1 MGFQTQSPYSGQ
13 AYSMASM
20 NSLTP
25 IVGGSSRQAYP
36 LQSISPI
43 GEMPLASQKSI
54 YSLTLEEFQNT
65 LGEPGK
71 SFGSMNMEELLKN
84 IWTAEEGQAM
94 ATAMGTADVDGTGIC
109 KQASLQ
115 RQGSLSVRGAIC
127 LKTVDEVWKSVYQGP
142 IDIAYSPQCPS
153 KRREVTYSEV
163 TLEDFLVKAGIVS
176 EEDKGRNTAGGG
188 FSSFIGGNR
197 GMDKSGGNQF
207 GASHGVLPSV
217 SILPSTTSGLP
228 NRLVDHHQ
236 SLQIDATPVS
246 LQPEDLIIGSY
257 QNAGIQQHSQLFRQ
271 SPTPGASNVFS
282 SNPGKQSGNGS
293 LIVAPM
299 GLGGLGS
306 PVGGGIVASLNA
318 GASYSSFNNPLS
330 LAIPTYKVDSPLSQ
344 SSDGTG
350 TSQGNMP
357 LSPVFQSGLNGP
369 LRKRLAEGPVEVVE
383 RRQRRMIK
391 NRESAARSRARKQ
404 AYTVELENELTD
416 LRAENTKLKQK
427 QEKAEKQMK
436 KVIATSQEVQKEDK
450 ILRRTRTG
458 PW

>member
-13 AYSMASM
+13 AYSMASV
-20 NSLTP
+20 NSVSP
-25 IVGGSSRQAYP
+25 IVGGLSRQAYP
-36 LQSISPI
+36 LQPINPI

-115 RQGSLSVRGAIC
+115 RQGSLSVRGAIG

-142 IDIAYSPQCPS
+142 IDIAYSPQCPP
-153 KRREVTYSEV
+153 KRRELTFREV

-176 EEDKGRNTAGGG
+176 EEDKGRNTAGDG
-188 FSSFIGGNR
+188 FSSFVGGNR
-197 GMDKSGGNQF
+197 GMEKSRGNQF
-207 GASHGVLPSV
+207 GASHGVLPSA

-246 LQPEDLIIGSY
+246 LQPADLIIGSY
-257 QNAGIQQHSQLFRQ
+257 QNAGIQQHGQLFRQ
-271 SPTPGASNVFS
+271 APTPGACNVLS
-282 SNPGKQSGNGS
+282 SNTGKQAGNGS

-306 PVGGGIVASLNA
+306 PVGGIVASLNA
-318 GASYSSFNNPLS
+318 GASYSGFNNPLS
-330 LAIPTYKVDSPLSQ
+330 LAVPTYKMDSPLSQ

-357 LSPVFQSGLNGP
+357 RSPAFQSGLNGP
-369 LRKRLAEGPVEVVE
+369 HRKRLPEGQVEVVE